1 MANHE
6 HSSTG
11 GAEICAVC
19 GKRPGTVP
27 VAWSAQGQRVDGALC
42 ESCARTLLAGPTTAG
57 SGRDPRRPS
66 PFGAFPPLD
75 NEGRVIRGQRGI
87 PQAGP
92 AWAPNQRGVATAAAR
107 GGGDD
112 GSKTPTLDQFGRDL
126 TEDARN
132 GRIDPVIGRDDEIE
146 QTIEVLARRRKNNA
160 VLIGE
165 AGVGKTAI
173 AEGLALRIARHE
185 VPETLRDVRIVAVDL
200 GGMVAGAQFR
210 GQFEQRLKTA
220 LQEVVETDGKVVLF
234 IDELHTIVGAG
245 GAEGAMDAANLLKP
259 LLARGELRVV
269 GATTLA
275 EYRKIEKDGA
285 LARRFA
291 AVHVEEPSVEATVEI
306 LRGLR
311 SAYEEHHDVKISDEA
326 LAAAAR
332 LSDRYVTEYHLPDKA
347 IDLVDQAAARV
358 HLYGERGDAA
368 RLQREL
374 EHLQAE
380 KQAAVDAEAY
390 EDASELKTRIA
401 ALEQQLQA
409 LEGADGEAPVAGGLV
424 VTDVD
429 VAAVVGARTGI
440 PVGELVEGELEK
452 LAELESDL
460 HDRVVGQEAAVEVVA
475 DTIRRARV
483 GLSEGDRPVGSF
495 LFLGPTGVGKTEL
508 VKALAERLFGDER
521 SLVRIDMSEFRE
533 PHTVARLIGSPPG
546 YVGYGDGGQ
555 LTEPV
560 RRRPYS
566 VVLLDEIEKAHPEVW
581 NVLLQL
587 MDDGRLTD
595 GEGRTVDFTNTILV
609 MTSNLGAGGAKKR
622 GLGFTAE
629 EGGELSREES
639 AERMIAAAKGAFLPE
654 FVNRIDELVVFDALS
669 AEQIERIGELIVGR
683 VEARLE
689 DERGIR
695 LDTEP
700 ALIARLAREG
710 FDAEYGA
717 RPLQRHVRRT
727 LEKELTKAI
736 VEGRLKDGDEVTA
749 SDADGE
755 IVLTI
760 SSRAVAEPV
769 AA

>member
-6 HSSTG
+6 HSNT
-11 GAEICAVC
+11 GAELCAVC

-42 ESCARTLLAGPTTAG
+42 ETCARTLLAGPTQTG
-57 SGRDPRRPS
+57 QTPGQPS
-66 PFGAFPPLD
+66 PFGIFPPLD
-75 NEGRVIRGQRGI
+75 GGEGRAVRGPRGDR
-87 PQAGP
+87 PNAGP
-92 AWAPNQRGVATAAAR
+92 ARAANQRGNVPVR
-107 GGGDD
+107 SGNKGGSD
-112 GSKTPTLDQFGRDL
+112 TPTLDQFGRDL

-132 GRIDPVIGRDDEIE
+132 GRVDPVIGRDDEIE

-173 AEGLALRIARHE
+173 AEGLALRIAQSQ
-185 VPETLRDVRIVAVDL
+185 VPETLRDVRIVSVDL
-200 GGMVAGAQFR
+200 GGMIAGAQFR

-220 LQEVVETDGKVVLF
+220 LQEVVATEGKVVLF

-259 LLARGELRVV
+259 LLARGDLRVV
-269 GATTLA
+269 GATTLS

-291 AVHVEEPSVEATVEI
+291 AVHVDEPDVEATVEI

-311 SAYEEHHDVKISDEA
+311 SAYEEHHGVKIADAA
-326 LAAAAR
+326 LDAAAG
-332 LSDRYVTEYHLPDKA
+332 LSDRYVSEYHLPDKA
-347 IDLVDQAAARV
+347 IDLMDQAAARV
-358 HLYGERGDAA
+358 RLHGERSDVAKL
-368 RLQREL
+368 RREL
-374 EHLQAE
+374 DHLHAE

-401 ALEQQLQA
+401 HLEQQIET
-409 LEGADGEAPVAGGLV
+409 LEPHESGDGSDVTAGGLA
-424 VTDVD
+424 VTETD
-429 VAAVVGARTGI
+429 VAAVVAARTGI
-440 PVGELVEGELEK
+440 PLGELVEGELEK
-452 LAELESDL
+452 LQELEADL
-460 HDRVVGQEAAVEVVA
+460 HERVIGQDAAVETVS

-483 GLSEGDRPVGSF
+483 GLSEDDRPVGSF

-533 PHTVARLIGSPPG
+533 AHTVARLIGSPPG

-581 NVLLQL
+581 NVLLQV

-595 GEGRTVDFTNTILV
+595 GEGRTVDFNNTILV
-609 MTSNLGAGGAKKR
+609 MTSNLGAGQAKR
-622 GLGFTAE
+622 GIGFTAE
-629 EGGELSREES
+629 DGTDES
-639 AERMIAAAKGAFLPE
+639 DRDAASERMLAAAKSAFLPE
-654 FVNRIDELVVFDALS
+654 FVNRIDELVVFDSLGG
-669 AEQIERIGELIVGR
+669 EQIDRIGELIVER
-683 VEARLE
+683 VVERLE
-689 DERGIR
+689 HEREIR
-695 LDTEP
+695 LDVERE
-700 ALIARLAREG
+700 LVARLSREG
-710 FDAEYGA
+710 FDPQYGA

-736 VEGRLKDGDEVTA
+736 VDGRLKDGDSVLA

-755 IVLTI
+755 IALTI
-760 SSRAVAEPV
+760 EPSDVREPV